1 MSASSV
7 KDNKD
12 VSASLSPKASISKY
26 TGFFDDL
33 NSQFSNLN
41 DYFDTQQDIMLLQ
54 KDIGRKIHGVNHAK
68 VVNQNNLK
76 NRLLEYNEKE
86 NRSSD
91 SMYSFLKFLFII
103 LCIGTIIMLGIKF
116 NK

>member
-1 MSASSV
+1 MSASN
-7 KDNKD
+7 NKD

-33 NSQFSNLN
+33 RSQYSTLN

-54 KDIGRKIHGVNHAK
+54 KDIGRKIYGVNHAK

-91 SMYSFLKFLFII
+91 GMYLLLKFLFVI
-103 LCIGTIIMLGIKF
+103 LCIGTIIMLAIKF